1 MNLIQVAD
9 RLKELP
15 NSPQTMQAL
24 TAYANGASPIVP
36 PYLALTELQRRTKL
50 AQQAAAAQ
58 PPAGTVKD
66 QIEQQAS
73 GISALAQQGQ
83 AMAQA
88 QMQPPPQATPQP
100 QQAPQQPVQAASGG
114 LMSLLARAQQAR
126 RMNSGGIIA
135 FNKGTKGAIGDPV
148 EYDEG
153 AEADTV
159 RAAIEDAEGGGDDD
173 DEGAG
178 GMQNVPKDAR
188 GAMALLNAMALKRQT
203 ASAPKYVS
211 PLEAEEELKK
221 KYPERFAALDEPAG
235 VAALKRLDEL
245 QAAQR
250 EELAKRRQE
259 AAAAKPSVFQL
270 LGQAAMGSRGQYGKS
285 ALASIL
291 GGYGQLQSGVE
302 AKALEQEQG
311 LRMRELELQQVRA
324 EALNKVDEIKR
335 ARAEG
340 DLKREMQARADFAKL
355 LKDHNVSINTLLG
368 KEITAAGSLAGAER
382 RAEATEKA
390 GEERAKAIRYA
401 ADKPKAP
408 TTAQLR
414 AADVAL
420 IAKNIRRKNPEIHP
434 DDARE
439 QATRIVAAMN
449 QQAQFAGVAQR
460 TRADAEKA
468 VGRASMFNDPT
479 WKQYVKEANGDEA
492 AAKEAYLADYQR
504 GVLPEPAS
512 GPVGGA
518 PAAGKP
524 APAPATQFK
533 VGETRVVQQGP
544 DKGKTVE
551 WDGTGWKL
559 K

>member
-135 FNKGTKGAIGDPV
+135 FRKAGSVGDPA
-148 EYDEG
+148 EYDED

-159 RAAIEDAEGGGDDD
+159 RAAIDADAEGGGDDD
-173 DEGAG
+173 DEDTG

-188 GAMALLNAMALKRQT
+188 GAMALLNAMALKRQ
-203 ASAPKYVS
+203 AAGAPKYVS

-221 KYPERFAALDEPAG
+221 KYPERFAALDEPTG

-250 EELAKRRQE
+250 EELAKRREE
-259 AAAAKPSVFQL
+259 AAAAKPSVAQM
-270 LGQAAMGSRGQYGKS
+270 LGRAALRSRGQYGKS

-291 GGYGQLQSGVE
+291 GGYEELQSGAE

-324 EALNKVDEIKR
+324 EALNKIDEIKR

-340 DLKREMQARADFAKL
+340 DLKREMQAKSDFAKL

-368 KEITAAGSLAGAER
+368 KQITAAGSLAGAER
-382 RAEATEKA
+382 RAEATEEA
-390 GEERAKAIRYA
+390 GKKRAEAIRYA

-479 WKQYVKEANGDEA
+479 WKQYVKEASGDEA

>member
-1 MNLIQVAD
+1 MNLIQIQD

-15 NSPQTMQAL
+15 NTPQMRQL
-24 TAYANGASPIVP
+24 LIGYANGSSAIVP
-36 PYLALTELQRRTKL
+36 PYLALGELNRRNKL
-50 AQQAAAAQ
+50 DQERAAQ

-73 GISALAQQGQ
+73 GIGALAQQGQ

-88 QMQPPPQATPQP
+88 QMQPQQP
-100 QQAPQQPVQAASGG
+100 QQAPQQPIQAASGG

-135 FNKGTKGAIGDPV
+135 FRKAGSVGDPA
-148 EYDEG
+148 EFDED
-153 AEADTV
+153 AEDDTV

-188 GAMALLNAMALKRQT
+188 GAMALLNAMALKRQ
-203 ASAPKYVS
+203 AAGAPKYVS

-221 KYPERFAALDEPAG
+221 KFPERFAALDEPTG
-235 VAALKRLDEL
+235 VAALKRLEEL
-245 QAAQR
+245 QTAQR

-259 AAAAKPSVFQL
+259 AAAARPSALQL
-270 LGQAAMGSRGQYGKS
+270 LGRAAMESRGQYGKS

-311 LRMRELELQQVRA
+311 LRMRELEIQQVRA

-340 DLKREMQARADFAKL
+340 DLKREMQAKADFAKL

-368 KEITAAGSLAGAER
+368 KQITAAGSLAGAER

-449 QQAQFAGVAQR
+449 QQAQYAGVAQR
-460 TRADAEKA
+460 TRNDAEKA
-468 VGRASMFNDPT
+468 ANRASMFNDPT
-479 WKQYVKEANGDEA
+479 WRQYVKEAGGDEA
-492 AAKEAYLADYQR
+492 AAKEAYLTDYQR

-524 APAPATQFK
+524 APASAPVVVTVDGKPFSFPNKEAADKFK
-533 VGETRVVQQGP
+533 AAAGV
-544 DKGKTVE
+544 K
-551 WDGTGWKL
+551 
-559 K
+559 